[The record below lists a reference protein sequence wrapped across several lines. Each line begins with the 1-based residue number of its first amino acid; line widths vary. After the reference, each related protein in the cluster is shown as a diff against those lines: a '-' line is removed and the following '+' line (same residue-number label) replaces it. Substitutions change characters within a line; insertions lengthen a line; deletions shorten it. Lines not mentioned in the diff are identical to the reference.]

1 MTVENVHQFTVHTRH
16 ISQILELRTL
26 SRSHATKMEI
36 PTLTEGQM
44 AKFKLLKHW
53 TYGRPE
59 FNLKSVNWIV
69 EIVCIK
75 SVDVCGR

>member
-1 MTVENVHQFTVHTRH
+1 MLGLFITRSFTPRH
-16 ISQILELRTL
+16 SSQILEQ
-26 SRSHATKMEI
+26 SHATKMEI
-36 PTLTEGQM
+36 PTLSEGQM

-53 TYGRPE
+53 THGLLRTVE

-75 SVDVCGR
+75 SVDVCDR

>member
-1 MTVENVHQFTVHTRH
+1 
-16 ISQILELRTL
+16 
-26 SRSHATKMEI
+26 MEI
-36 PTLTEGQM
+36 PTLSEGQM

-53 TYGRPE
+53 THGLLRTVE

-75 SVDVCGR
+75 SVDVCDR

>member
-1 MTVENVHQFTVHTRH
+1 MFIKRPFTPRH
-16 ISQILELRTL
+16 SSQILELNTL
-26 SRSHATKMEI
+26 QSHATKMEI
-36 PTLTEGQM
+36 PTLSEGQV

-53 TYGRPE
+53 THGLLRAVE

-75 SVDVCGR
+75 NVDVCDR

>member
-1 MTVENVHQFTVHTRH
+1 MLGLFITRPFTPRH
-16 ISQILELRTL
+16 SSQNLR
-26 SRSHATKMEI
+26 SWSHATKMEI
-36 PTLTEGQM
+36 PTLSEGQM

-53 TYGRPE
+53 THGLLRAVE

-75 SVDVCGR
+75 NVDVCDR